1 MKQIEQ
7 ALQRYFDKQLHRPSD
22 KWKVI
27 STFPGHHIVRLYH
40 YHHLVLMYDTRNQ
53 IVIYQWFEKP
63 TDLRGL
69 IDALEQLTAKYN
81 KGPFYSIQEF
91 EHVLETRR

>member
-7 ALQRYFDKQLHRPSD
+7 ALQRYFDKKLARPSD
-22 KWKVI
+22 KWKALP
-27 STFPGHHIVRLYH
+27 TLTAPHILCLYH
-40 YHHLVLMYDTRNQ
+40 YQHPVLIYDTRTQ

-69 IDALEQLTAKYN
+69 INALEQLTAKYN